1 MGISDLGGWLK
12 QQLEG
17 KSPFEG
23 HPILDPNRPKRP
35 PTIHETINPNMPL
48 PTFSINQDGSYQ
60 YHNMQPGTSA
70 FAPVG
75 PLVLKNPGRGL
86 PRFDPTGTYND
97 NNLPNN
103 MNNFLLMPMQMPE
116 FQKFDYLKPI
126 GGF

>member
-1 MGISDLGGWLK
+1 MGISELGGWLK

-23 HPILDPNRPKRP
+23 HPILDPGLPKRP
-35 PTIHETINPNMPL
+35 PSIHQTIQPNVPL
-48 PTFSINQDGSYQ
+48 PSFRQEANGGYSVQNLP
-60 YHNMQPGTSA
+60 PGTST
-70 FAPVG
+70 FAPMG

-97 NNLPNN
+97 NNLPSN
-103 MNNFLLMPMQMPE
+103 MNNFLLMPMAQPQ
-116 FQKFDYLKPI
+116 FQQFEYLKPI

>member
-12 QQLEG
+12 EQLSG
-17 KSPFEG
+17 SVGRNPL
-23 HPILDPNRPKRP
+23 LDPESWPTKP
-35 PTIHETINPNMPL
+35 PSYRETINPNVPL

-60 YHNMQPGTSA
+60 YHNLQPGTSA
-70 FAPVG
+70 FAPMG
-75 PLVLKNPGRGL
+75 PMVLKNPGRGL

-103 MNNFLLMPMQMPE
+103 MNNFLLVPMQTPE
-116 FQKFDYLKPI
+116 FKKFDYLKPI